1 MSGTTE
7 IRPRPAAAEM
17 AQARRFV
24 WRIERLL
31 KAGFEAQTA
40 LTIARDERY
49 DLHEL
54 LELVAA
60 DCPPYLAARILAP
73 LGPA

>member
-1 MSGTTE
+1 MSRTTE
-7 IRPRPAAAEM
+7 IERRPAAADM
-17 AQARRFV
+17 AQAKRFV
-24 WRIERLL
+24 WRLERLL
-31 KAGFEAQTA
+31 RAGFEAETA